1 MKNPSKITRIH
12 LPVSIQDI
20 PAMIGISTSD
30 QDYRLTLRLNKKLN
44 ISLRN
49 TESVSFKDK
58 SGIVLFFSRFS
69 YSSEADHLTIQLIS
83 NRYEQSYLLRKLV
96 NIDYLILIHDPSENY
111 DKEKLLTALRELES
125 VTGAFLIELAQVKDM
140 NIKYLF

>member
-1 MKNPSKITRIH
+1 M
-12 LPVSIQDI
+12 PVSKQDI

-96 NIDYLILIHDPSENY
+96 NIDYLILVHDPSGNY
-111 DKEKLLTALRELES
+111 DKEKLITALRELES

>member
-1 MKNPSKITRIH
+1 M
-12 LPVSIQDI
+12 PVSKQDI

-125 VTGAFLIELAQVKDM
+125 VTGAFLIELAQVKDR

>member
-1 MKNPSKITRIH
+1 M
-12 LPVSIQDI
+12 PVSKQDI

-96 NIDYLILIHDPSENY
+96 NIDYLILVHDPSGNY
-111 DKEKLLTALRELES
+111 DKEKLITALRELES
-125 VTGAFLIELAQVKDM
+125 VTGAFLIELAQVKDR

>member
-1 MKNPSKITRIH
+1 MKNPRKITRIH
-12 LPVSIQDI
+12 LPVSKQDI

-96 NIDYLILIHDPSENY
+96 NIDYLILVHDPSGNY

-125 VTGAFLIELAQVKDM
+125 VTGAFLIELAQVKDR

>member
-1 MKNPSKITRIH
+1 
-12 LPVSIQDI
+12 
-20 PAMIGISTSD
+20 MIGISTSD

-96 NIDYLILIHDPSENY
+96 NIDYLILVHDPSGNY
-111 DKEKLLTALRELES
+111 DKEKLITALRELES
-125 VTGAFLIELAQVKDM
+125 VTGAFLIELAQVKDR